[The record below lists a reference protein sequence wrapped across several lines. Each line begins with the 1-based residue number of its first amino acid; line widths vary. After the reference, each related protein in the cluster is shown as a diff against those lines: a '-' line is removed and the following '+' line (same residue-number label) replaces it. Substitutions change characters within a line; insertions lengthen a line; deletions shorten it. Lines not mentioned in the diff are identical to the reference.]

1 MKTWLNARI
10 LPITFRTF
18 AYLCVLSTINF
29 ILIANANAQK
39 NQPHVWRSTQAPKH
53 LHFNDE
59 QLLQTYH
66 KWTFGELN
74 NDRDIALQGS
84 YGNRRIVLGGRRD
97 RVVTQAK
104 MTINYHFSPA
114 LLTRLS
120 HVKMY
125 LNDELIGFLPVEQN
139 DTGKLVT
146 KTIDINPHI
155 FANLNAFNFE
165 LIGHYTDRCED
176 PQHSSIWLTIN
187 KNSTLEITTL
197 PLTLKNELSFFPQPF
212 FDQHDFDRQ
221 PLPFILPE
229 GSPKTLLRAAGIT
242 ASWFGVQSAW
252 RGVENPVLINH
263 LPNKHAV
270 VFATNEHRP
279 YFLENY
285 PEIKLPTIEVVSH
298 PEFDHI
304 KLLLILGPTKDD
316 LVTAAQGLALG
327 TAGFSGNATY
337 VKQVEHITPREA
349 YDAPNWVRTNRPV
362 KLVELVQSP
371 QDLEVSGYLPPS
383 IVVNMNVPADLFTWR
398 SSGIPLDLKYRHS
411 LPVKLDESRLNVS
424 INQQFIQAFNL
435 QSGNQAD
442 LKERVRVPLL
452 SEESIS
458 TSEQLLIP
466 AFKVGSANQLNF
478 DFSFASYRQDQC
490 ATGQLYNIR
499 ASMDG
504 NSEIDFTDF
513 PHYAQMPNL
522 AFFANSGYP
531 FTKFA
536 DLSQTAV
543 IINENAPA
551 HEIEALLTVLGTLS
565 ASSGYPAIQFTLAYP
580 NDTDQFADK
589 DIIVLNAL
597 EGELLQAAKSN
608 GLPALLS
615 AQNRE
620 ISSPVLSSKL
630 HDDKSDYQSLQ
641 DPRVASALN
650 IDGTGHLSAL
660 VGFESPYTAKRSV
673 VTLMATSKKHL
684 EKAVTS
690 LTEPGKISQMFGNV
704 VIFRGEQISS
714 DLVGETYFVG
724 ALPAWTLIWYHLS
737 ERPFLLI
744 FLTLIAM
751 TIISFTLWRALVAA
765 STKRLRDSGDDI

>member
-10 LPITFRTF
+10 LPIIFNIF
-18 AYLCVLSTINF
+18 AFLCVSFSINT
-29 ILIANANAQK
+29 NAQ
-39 NQPHVWRSTQAPKH
+39 QHIWRSTQAPKH

-59 QLLQTYH
+59 QLLQTHH
-66 KWTFGELN
+66 KWTFGDLN
-74 NDRDIALQGS
+74 NDRDISLQGS

-97 RVVTQAK
+97 RVVTKAK
-104 MTINYHFSPA
+104 MTVNYHFSPA

-125 LNDELIGFLPVEQN
+125 LNDELIGFLPIEQN
-139 DTGKLVT
+139 DEGKLVT

-155 FANLNAFNFE
+155 FANFNAFNFE

-212 FDQHDFDRQ
+212 FDLHDFDRQ
-221 PLPFILPE
+221 SLPFVLPQNP
-229 GSPKTLLRAAGIT
+229 PKALLQAAGIT

-252 RGVENPVLINH
+252 RGVDNPVLINH
-263 LPNKHAV
+263 LSNRHAI

-279 YFLENY
+279 YFLDNY

-304 KLLLILGPTKDD
+304 KLLLILGPTEAD
-316 LVTAAQGLALG
+316 LITAAQGLALG

-337 VKQVEHITPREA
+337 VKKIDHITPREA

-362 KLVELVQSP
+362 KLLELVQSP
-371 QDLEVSGYLPPS
+371 QDLEVSGYVPPS

-424 INQQFIQAFNL
+424 INEQFIQAFNL

-452 SEESIS
+452 SEESVS
-458 TSEQLLIP
+458 TNEQLLIP
-466 AFKVGSANQLNF
+466 AFKVGSTNQLNF
-478 DFSFASYRQDQC
+478 NFSFASYRQDQC
-490 ATGQLYNIR
+490 ATGQLYNIK

-504 NSEIDFTDF
+504 NSEIDFTNF

-531 FTKFA
+531 FTKYA

-543 IINENAPA
+543 IINKNAPA
-551 HEIEALLTVLGTLS
+551 HEIEGLLTILGTLS
-565 ASSGYPAIQFTLAYP
+565 ASSGYPATQFTLAYP
-580 NDTDQFADK
+580 NESDKLTDK

-597 EGELLQAAKSN
+597 QGELLAAAKTN

-615 AQNRE
+615 EQNRQLN
-620 ISSPVLSSKL
+620 SPILSSKL
-630 HDDKSDYQSLQ
+630 NDDKSDYQTVQ
-641 DPRVASALN
+641 DPRVATALN
-650 IDGTGHLSAL
+650 IDGTGHLSAI

-673 VTLMATSKKHL
+673 VTLMATSKAHL
-684 EKAVTS
+684 EKAVKS
-690 LTEPGKISQMFGNV
+690 LTDPSKVSQMFGNV
-704 VIFRGEQISS
+704 VMFRGEQISS

-744 FLTLIAM
+744 FFTLIAM

-765 STKRLRDSGDDI
+765 STKRLRDSGNDI